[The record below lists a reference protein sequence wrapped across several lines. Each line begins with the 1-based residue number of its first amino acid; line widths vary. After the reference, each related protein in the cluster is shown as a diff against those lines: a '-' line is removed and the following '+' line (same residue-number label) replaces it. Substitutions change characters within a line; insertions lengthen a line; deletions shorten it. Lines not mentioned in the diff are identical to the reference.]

1 MGTALAPPPM
11 RALAEGRRS
20 SIAGRRAL
28 VMGEPPRA
36 LSGRAALLL
45 CCCLPSGP
53 SPTTSHERRPMPTP
67 SPCGEWRITSGLLAR
82 PSPVG
87 RKLCMIGGQG
97 EDGARSIC
105 RRRVDRARA
114 PFWSLFAMGKEAAK
128 AARCGGEG
136 G

>member
-36 LSGRAALLL
+36 LKGRAALLL

-97 EDGARSIC
+97 EDGAHGQF
-105 RRRVDRARA
+105 AELTEHAA
-114 PFWSLFAMGKEAAK
+114 PFWSHF
-128 AARCGGEG
+128 CW
-136 G
+136 